1 MSNERDQFSPVPSD
15 ELRIPAT
22 LQAALRGAVV
32 AAPPIP
38 AVRDAAIMR
47 LARERFAE
55 GRRRRLVRYSLFAAT
70 AAAAASVLLMF
81 SLNYLTPPVTPHAT
95 PIAIN
100 TSHPTILDA
109 FALAREL
116 RDHPQAVQQTP
127 AYHVTHGP
135 TVDQRDID
143 ALARAAVALTAV
155 SAKSEA
161 TQ

>member
-1 MSNERDQFSPVPSD
+1 MPSD
-15 ELRIPAT
+15 ELRIPAA
-22 LQAALRGAVV
+22 LRAALRGAIP
-32 AAPPIP
+32 AAQPIP
-38 AVRDAAIMR
+38 VARDAAVMQM
-47 LARERFAE
+47 ARDRFAE

-70 AAAAASVLLMF
+70 AAAAASLVLVF
-81 SLNYLTPPVTPHAT
+81 SLNYWTPSVTPHAT
-95 PIAIN
+95 PVATN
-100 TSHPTILDA
+100 TAHPTILDA

-116 RDHPQAVQQTP
+116 RDHPQLVEQTP
-127 AYHVTHGP
+127 AYHVTHRP